1 MMIKDEN
8 LNSENIIS
16 QDQSKFYDSVDPA
29 LIKYMQLAK
38 ERIFSLSAGNR
49 IAKLVPFIMRVG
61 FAKVLYAVD
70 KLGVDTEQHKSF
82 VIFSP
87 DGTCTYNAERLKR
100 GFSYGATI
108 RSDFNGMISASN
120 SMPNGCG
127 FSIYKLTDDMTDEE
141 RNKLI
146 EKKQK
151 ELGEDHLYHLSKGN
165 HFAGLYDV
173 LDPISGED
181 THDRYVVVHCS
192 GHTGTQFL
200 YNPETWL
207 SEEDGFHAV
216 STPHGQIYLLEGE
229 SKKRYI
235 EKAKFGER
243 QNADNRTEIIED
255 LFGKGNF
262 EVLEEITHQGIS
274 NDGYTHLLGVQ
285 MHKGL
290 QPIAFNAQE
299 GLIAVR
305 EKRSLSKEFI
315 EAWDYY
321 HTIKSLGLEEPL
333 QNLNFTPH
341 GAGYEFRKEVEDFR
355 IHLNKEGISHISL
368 DLKDTQINQETN
380 SNIIPLTFNSFRNIR
395 EYMTYRRK
403 FSVLKEIY
411 KADLIDHKFDLWPQK
426 AIYPLVSIP
435 GGSH

>member
-1 MMIKDEN
+1 MTIKNDN
-8 LNSENIIS
+8 LNQDSLIS
-16 QDQSKFYDSVDPA
+16 QDQSKYFESVDPA
-29 LIKYMQLAK
+29 FSKYMQLAK
-38 ERIFSLSAGNR
+38 ERIYSLSAGNR
-49 IAKLVPFIMRVG
+49 IAKIVPFIMRVG
-61 FAKVLYAVD
+61 FAKVLYAAD

-108 RSDFNGMISASN
+108 KSDFNGLITASN

-127 FSIYKLTDDMTDEE
+127 FSIYKIKDDMTDEQ
-141 RNKLI
+141 RSKLI
-146 EKKQK
+146 EQKQR
-151 ELGEDHLYHLSKGN
+151 ELGEDQLYQLSKGN

-173 LDPISGED
+173 LDPVSGED
-181 THDRYVVVHCS
+181 TNDRYVVVHCS
-192 GHTGTQFL
+192 GHTGTNFL

-207 SEEDGFHAV
+207 GEEDGFHSV
-216 STPHGQIYLLEGE
+216 KTPHGVIYLLEGE
-229 SKKRYI
+229 SKRRYI
-235 EKAKFGER
+235 FKAQAGEK
-243 QNADNRTEIIED
+243 QNADNRTEIVED
-255 LFGKGNF
+255 VFGKGNF
-262 EVLEEITHQGIS
+262 ELLEEITHQGIT
-274 NDGYTHLLGVQ
+274 NDGLTHKLGVQ

-305 EKRSLSKEFI
+305 EKNSLSKEFL
-315 EAWDYY
+315 ESWDNYP
-321 HTIKSLGLEEPL
+321 TLKSLGLVQPL

-341 GAGYEFRKEVEDFR
+341 GAGYEFRKNLDDFR
-355 IHLNKEGISHISL
+355 IHLNHEGISHIDAVLS
-368 DLKDTQINQETN
+368 DGGVNK
-380 SNIIPLTFNSFRNIR
+380 IPLTFNSFRTIR
-395 EYMTYRRK
+395 EHMTYRRK
-403 FSVLKEIY
+403 FSVLKEIF

>member
-1 MMIKDEN
+1 MTIKNDN
-8 LNSENIIS
+8 LSSDNMFS

-29 LIKYMQLAK
+29 FVKYMQIAK
-38 ERIFSLSAGNR
+38 ERIYSLSAGNR
-49 IAKLVPFIMRVG
+49 IAKIVPFIMRVG
-61 FAKVLYAVD
+61 FAKVLYAAN
-70 KLGVDTEQHKSF
+70 KLGVDVDQHKSF

-108 RSDFNGMISASN
+108 KSDFNGMITASN

-127 FSIYKLTDDMTDEE
+127 FSIYKITDNLTDKE
-141 RNKLI
+141 RDKLI
-146 EKKQK
+146 TQKQK
-151 ELGEDHLYHLSKGN
+151 ELGEDQLYQLSKGN

-181 THDRYVVVHCS
+181 SNERYVVVHCS
-192 GHTGTQFL
+192 GHTGTDFL
-200 YNPETWL
+200 YNPEKWL
-207 SEEDGFHAV
+207 GDEDGFHSV
-216 STPHGQIYLLEGE
+216 KTPHGIIYFLESE
-229 SKKRYI
+229 AKRRYI
-235 EKAKFGER
+235 DKAKTGER
-243 QNADNRTEIIED
+243 QNADNRTEIVED
-255 LFGKGNF
+255 VFGEGNF
-262 EVLEEITHQGIS
+262 KLLEEITHQGIS
-274 NDGYTHLLGVQ
+274 SDGYTHKLGVQ
-285 MHKGL
+285 IHKGL

-305 EKRSLSKEFI
+305 EKKSLSKEFL
-315 EAWDYY
+315 ESWDYY
-321 HTIKSLGLEEPL
+321 HSIKSLGLEKEL

-341 GAGYEFRKEVEDFR
+341 GAGYEFRKELDDFR
-355 IHLNKEGISHISL
+355 IHLNHEGILHIDATLSGSEG
-368 DLKDTQINQETN
+368 K
-380 SNIIPLTFNSFRNIR
+380 IPLTFNSFRTIR

-403 FSVLKEIY
+403 FSVLKEIF

>member
-1 MMIKDEN
+1 MSVEDEN
-8 LNSENIIS
+8 LNAGNIIS

-29 LIKYMQLAK
+29 FSKYMQFAK
-38 ERIFSLSAGNR
+38 ERIYSLSAGNR

-61 FAKVLYAVD
+61 FAKILYAANH
-70 KLGVDTEQHKSF
+70 LGVDIEQHKSF
-82 VIFSP
+82 AIFSP

-100 GFSYGATI
+100 GFSYGAI
-108 RSDFNGMISASN
+108 IHSDLNGMISASN

-127 FSIYKLTDDMTDEE
+127 FSIYKITDDLTDEQ

-151 ELGEDHLYHLSKGN
+151 ELGEDTLYQLSKGN
-165 HFAGLYDV
+165 HFAGLYNV

-181 THDRYVVVHCS
+181 TLDRYVVVHCS
-192 GHTGTQFL
+192 GHTGTEFL

-207 SEEDGFHAV
+207 NEEDGFHTV
-216 STPHGQIYLLEGE
+216 KTPHGKIYLLEGE
-229 SKKRYI
+229 AKRRYI
-235 EKAKFGER
+235 SKAKSGAKT
-243 QNADNRTEIIED
+243 NADNRTEIVED
-255 LFGKGNF
+255 VFGKENF
-262 EVLEEITHQGIS
+262 ETLEEITHQGIS

-285 MHKGL
+285 MHQGL

-305 EKRSLSKEFI
+305 EKNSLSKEFI
-315 EAWDYY
+315 ESWGYFPA
-321 HTIKSLGLEEPL
+321 INSLGLENSL
-333 QNLNFTPH
+333 RNLNFTPH
-341 GAGYEFRKEVEDFR
+341 GAGYEFKKDVQDFR
-355 IHLNKEGISHISL
+355 IFLNNEGISHINL
-368 DLKDTQINQETN
+368 DLLDSTETN
-380 SNIIPLTFNSFRNIR
+380 KSKVQSLTFNSFRNIR
-395 EYMTYRRK
+395 DNMTYRRK
-403 FSVLKEIY
+403 YSVLKEIF